1 MTGRKLPL
9 DAASFANLGTPH
21 LVYIKPIL
29 LPDGRRNFA
38 IHAANGTPLG
48 IAEDYAA
55 AVQELRSRALEPVSL
70 H

>member
-1 MTGRKLPL
+1 MERRKPPF
-9 DAASFANLGTPH
+9 DAASFANLGAPH

-48 IAEDYAA
+48 VTEDLAA
-55 AVQELRSRALEPVSL
+55 ALVELRSRELEPVSL